1 MTSEPAR
8 DTRLAGQNTAA
19 TADQA
24 RNGGTPAHL
33 VVRRTRI
40 GGIWV
45 AFARFALVLLLF
57 FVLENDMNVPI
68 GYRGAHEHVPLGVA
82 LLLAAVFGVLLMMI
96 PGTARIIQ
104 LRMVAHRHRRLDAET
119 AASSSARPA
128 SDAAFP
134 DQAHRAT

>member
-1 MTSEPAR
+1 MTPGPAR

-24 RNGGTPAHL
+24 RSGEPPAHL

-40 GGIWV
+40 GGVWV

-57 FVLENDMNVPI
+57 FVLDHDKSVPI
-68 GYRGAHEHVPLGVA
+68 GYFGAHEHVPLGVE
-82 LLLAAVFGVLLMMI
+82 LLLAAVFGVLVVL

-104 LRMVAHRHRRLDAET
+104 LRMVAHRHRRPDAET

-128 SDAAFP
+128 SDAAFSG
-134 DQAHRAT
+134 QAHRAR

>member
-1 MTSEPAR
+1 MTSGPAR

-24 RNGGTPAHL
+24 RSGETPAHL
-33 VVRRTRI
+33 VVRRTRF

-57 FVLENDMNVPI
+57 FVLDNDKSVTI
-68 GYRGAHEHVPLGVA
+68 GYFGAHEHVPLGVA
-82 LLLAAVFGVLLMMI
+82 LLLAAVFGVLLVVI

-104 LRMVAHRHRRLDAET
+104 LRMVAHRHRRQDAET

-134 DQAHRAT
+134 GQAHRAR

>member
-24 RNGGTPAHL
+24 RSGGTPAHL

-45 AFARFALVLLLF
+45 AFLKPDNTLS
-57 FVLENDMNVPI
+57 
-68 GYRGAHEHVPLGVA
+68 
-82 LLLAAVFGVLLMMI
+82 LAA
-96 PGTARIIQ
+96 ARSEGHVRIYFN
-104 LRMVAHRHRRLDAET
+104 AGF
-119 AASSSARPA
+119 
-128 SDAAFP
+128 AF
-134 DQAHRAT
+134 